1 MKTAGEAPQV
11 APKKRPMRLAGRR
24 QRELMCQILR
34 DSDVEWIN
42 EDQDIEGMETPFEIP
57 IQTGTPVIGI
67 SDCMAIGKS
76 LACSIQSSLIERI
89 PLN

>member
-1 MKTAGEAPQV
+1 
-11 APKKRPMRLAGRR
+11 
-24 QRELMCQILR
+24 MCQIFR

-67 SDCMAIGKS
+67 SDCMAS
-76 LACSIQSSLIERI
+76 
-89 PLN
+89 PWHVV